1 MIYNSDRRKQKTC
14 KNLFSFQKLNKY
26 FLLPFF
32 IPIICFSTKFFSETM
47 KTDGG
52 KIKIEKV
59 TSDNT
64 HTFVFLYQI
73 IQSLCLFL
81 GGLVYFITAH
91 ESKTRIESS
100 EIETKSNNDSSSNS
114 QDNSLV
120 ENFKKKKSLKNQKK
134 DYKKIVIIIFM
145 PFLIIAYNL
154 GIAYGVKHPQLEKRV
169 YFLFFITLINIFI
182 FKKQLFKHQKLALFI
197 TFIGIIPIYTSF
209 GLYLNTKEYS
219 ILYDILL
226 LIGSLCYSVYL
237 VFIKY
242 LTLNKQMPV
251 FLLLFYQGILC
262 SIYTII
268 IYCIMSLS
276 LKGDFTYIY
285 NIFHCYE
292 SNYLC
297 ITHNYIKIIFYFIL
311 NIVLQALIFLVVYIF
326 SPELFAISDIWSP
339 LFSCIA
345 LWIQERDTNKHPGLE
360 IFLHV
365 FGYLIIAF
373 GAFIYNEI
381 IVCNF
386 CGFNKNTWKAID
398 QKAYNDLY
406 MKDTKDSFAL
416 FDGYNVECTDI
427 LREESFFEMTS
438 KHS

>member
-1 MIYNSDRRKQKTC
+1 MIYNSDNSNQKTC

-73 IQSLCLFL
+73 IQSICLFL

-182 FKKQLFKHQKLALFI
+182 FK
-197 TFIGIIPIYTSF
+197 
-209 GLYLNTKEYS
+209 
-219 ILYDILL
+219 
-226 LIGSLCYSVYL
+226 
-237 VFIKY
+237 
-242 LTLNKQMPV
+242 
-251 FLLLFYQGILC
+251 
-262 SIYTII
+262 
-268 IYCIMSLS
+268 
-276 LKGDFTYIY
+276 
-285 NIFHCYE
+285 
-292 SNYLC
+292 
-297 ITHNYIKIIFYFIL
+297 
-311 NIVLQALIFLVVYIF
+311 
-326 SPELFAISDIWSP
+326 
-339 LFSCIA
+339 
-345 LWIQERDTNKHPGLE
+345 
-360 IFLHV
+360 
-365 FGYLIIAF
+365 
-373 GAFIYNEI
+373 
-381 IVCNF
+381 
-386 CGFNKNTWKAID
+386 
-398 QKAYNDLY
+398 
-406 MKDTKDSFAL
+406 
-416 FDGYNVECTDI
+416 
-427 LREESFFEMTS
+427 
-438 KHS
+438 

>member
-1 MIYNSDRRKQKTC
+1 MRYNSDRRNQKTC

-52 KIKIEKV
+52 KIKIENV

-73 IQSLCLFL
+73 IQSICLIL
-81 GGLVYFITAH
+81 GGLLYFISVH
-91 ESKTRIESS
+91 KSKTRSDSDIDL
-100 EIETKSNNDSSSNS
+100 ILNDTSSNS
-114 QDNSLV
+114 QDNSLI
-120 ENFKKKKSLKNQKK
+120 ENIKRKKTLKNHKK
-134 DYKKIVIIIFM
+134 DNKKIIIIIFM

-169 YFLFFITLINIFI
+169 YFLFFITLINVFI

-197 TFIGIIPIYTSF
+197 TLIGVIPIYTAF
-209 GLYLNTKEYS
+209 GLYLNTKEYF
-219 ILYDILL
+219 IFYDILL
-226 LIGSLCYSVYL
+226 LIGSFCYSIYL
-237 VFIKY
+237 VLIKY

-251 FLLLFYQGILC
+251 FLLLLYQDILC
-262 SIYTII
+262 FALTII
-268 IYCIMSLS
+268 IYSIISMSI
-276 LKGDFTYIY
+276 KGDFSYIY
-285 NIFHCYE
+285 NIFYCNE

-297 ITHNYIKIIFYFIL
+297 ISHNYLKIIFYFIL
-311 NIVLQALIFLVVYIF
+311 NTALQALIFLVVYIF

-339 LFSCIA
+339 LFSYIA
-345 LWIQERDTNKHPGLE
+345 LWIQEKEHNGLK
-360 IFLHV
+360 IFLYV
-365 FGYLIIAF
+365 LGYLIIAL

-386 CGFNKNTWKAID
+386 YGFNKNTWKAID
-398 QKAYNDLY
+398 QKAYDDLY
-406 MKDTKDSFAL
+406 GKDTRDSFGL
-416 FDGYNVECTDI
+416 FEDYNVDI
-427 LREESFFEMTS
+427 RESLGEESALEMIT
-438 KHS
+438 KHN

>member
-1 MIYNSDRRKQKTC
+1 MLYNSDNSNKKTC

-52 KIKIEKV
+52 KIKIENV

-73 IQSLCLFL
+73 IQSICLIL
-81 GGLVYFITAH
+81 GGLLYFISVH
-91 ESKTRIESS
+91 KSKTRSDSDIDL
-100 EIETKSNNDSSSNS
+100 ILNDTSSNS
-114 QDNSLV
+114 QDNSLI
-120 ENFKKKKSLKNQKK
+120 ENIKRKKTLKNHKK
-134 DYKKIVIIIFM
+134 ENKKIIIIIFM

-169 YFLFFITLINIFI
+169 YFLFFITLINVFI

-197 TFIGIIPIYTSF
+197 TLIGVIPIYTAF
-209 GLYLNTKEYS
+209 GLYLNTKEYF
-219 ILYDILL
+219 IFYDILL
-226 LIGSLCYSVYL
+226 LIGSFCYSIYL
-237 VFIKY
+237 VLIKY

-251 FLLLFYQGILC
+251 FLLLLYQGILC
-262 SIYTII
+262 FALTII
-268 IYCIMSLS
+268 IYSIISMSI
-276 LKGDFTYIY
+276 KGDFSYIY
-285 NIFHCYE
+285 NIFYCNE

-297 ITHNYIKIIFYFIL
+297 ISHNYLKIIFYFIL
-311 NIVLQALIFLVVYIF
+311 NTALQALIFLVVYIF

-339 LFSCIA
+339 LFSYIA
-345 LWIQERDTNKHPGLE
+345 LWIQEKEHNGLK
-360 IFLHV
+360 IFLYV
-365 FGYLIIAF
+365 LGYLIIAL

-386 CGFNKNTWKAID
+386 YGFNKNTWKAID
-398 QKAYNDLY
+398 QKAYDDLY
-406 MKDTKDSFAL
+406 GKDTRDSFGL
-416 FDGYNVECTDI
+416 YEDYNVDI
-427 LREESFFEMTS
+427 RESLGEESALEMIT
-438 KHS
+438 KHN

>member
-1 MIYNSDRRKQKTC
+1 MIYNSDNSNQKTC

-52 KIKIEKV
+52 KIKIENV

-73 IQSLCLFL
+73 IQSICLIL
-81 GGLVYFITAH
+81 GGLLYFISVH
-91 ESKTRIESS
+91 KSKTRSDSDIDL
-100 EIETKSNNDSSSNS
+100 ILNDTSSNS
-114 QDNSLV
+114 QDNSLI
-120 ENFKKKKSLKNQKK
+120 ENIKRKKTLKNHKK
-134 DYKKIVIIIFM
+134 DNKKIIIIIFM

-169 YFLFFITLINIFI
+169 YFLFFITLINVFI

-197 TFIGIIPIYTSF
+197 TLIGVIPIYTAF
-209 GLYLNTKEYS
+209 GLYLNTKEYF
-219 ILYDILL
+219 IFYDILL
-226 LIGSLCYSVYL
+226 LIGSFCYSIYL
-237 VFIKY
+237 VLIKY

-251 FLLLFYQGILC
+251 FLLLLYQGILC
-262 SIYTII
+262 FALTII
-268 IYCIMSLS
+268 IYSIISMSI
-276 LKGDFTYIY
+276 KGDFSYIY
-285 NIFHCYE
+285 NIFYCNE

-297 ITHNYIKIIFYFIL
+297 ISHNYLKIIFYFIL
-311 NIVLQALIFLVVYIF
+311 NTALQALIFLVVYIF

-339 LFSCIA
+339 LFSYIS
-345 LWIQERDTNKHPGLE
+345 LWIQEKEHNGLK
-360 IFLHV
+360 IFLYV
-365 FGYLIIAF
+365 LGYLIIAL

-386 CGFNKNTWKAID
+386 YGFNKNTWKAID
-398 QKAYNDLY
+398 QKAYDDLY
-406 MKDTKDSFAL
+406 GKDTRDSFGL
-416 FDGYNVECTDI
+416 FEDYNVDI
-427 LREESFFEMTS
+427 RESLGEESALEMIT
-438 KHS
+438 KHN

>member
-1 MIYNSDRRKQKTC
+1 
-14 KNLFSFQKLNKY
+14 
-26 FLLPFF
+26 
-32 IPIICFSTKFFSETM
+32 
-47 KTDGG
+47 
-52 KIKIEKV
+52 
-59 TSDNT
+59 
-64 HTFVFLYQI
+64 
-73 IQSLCLFL
+73 
-81 GGLVYFITAH
+81 
-91 ESKTRIESS
+91 
-100 EIETKSNNDSSSNS
+100 
-114 QDNSLV
+114 
-120 ENFKKKKSLKNQKK
+120 
-134 DYKKIVIIIFM
+134 M

-406 MKDTKDSFAL
+406 LNDTKDSFAL
-416 FDGYNVECTDI
+416 FDGYNVECTDN

>member
-1 MIYNSDRRKQKTC
+1 MIYNSDNSNQKTC

-52 KIKIEKV
+52 KIKIENV

-73 IQSLCLFL
+73 IQSICLIL
-81 GGLVYFITAH
+81 GGLLYFISVH
-91 ESKTRIESS
+91 KSKTRSDSDIDL
-100 EIETKSNNDSSSNS
+100 ILNDTSSNS
-114 QDNSLV
+114 QDNSLI
-120 ENFKKKKSLKNQKK
+120 ENIKRKKTLKNHTK
-134 DYKKIVIIIFM
+134 DNKKIIIIIFM

-169 YFLFFITLINIFI
+169 YFLFFITLINVFI

-197 TFIGIIPIYTSF
+197 TLIGVIPIYTAF
-209 GLYLNTKEYS
+209 GLYLNTKEYF
-219 ILYDILL
+219 IFYDILL
-226 LIGSLCYSVYL
+226 LIGSFCYSIYL
-237 VFIKY
+237 VLIKY

-251 FLLLFYQGILC
+251 FLLLLYQGILC
-262 SIYTII
+262 FALTII
-268 IYCIMSLS
+268 IYSIISMSI
-276 LKGDFTYIY
+276 KGDFSYIY
-285 NIFHCYE
+285 NIFYCNE

-297 ITHNYIKIIFYFIL
+297 ISHNYLKIIFYFIL
-311 NIVLQALIFLVVYIF
+311 NTALQALIFLVVYIF

-339 LFSCIA
+339 LFSYIS
-345 LWIQERDTNKHPGLE
+345 LWIQEKEHNGLK
-360 IFLHV
+360 IFLYV
-365 FGYLIIAF
+365 LGYLIIAL

-386 CGFNKNTWKAID
+386 YGFNKNTWKAID
-398 QKAYNDLY
+398 QKAYDDLY
-406 MKDTKDSFAL
+406 GKDTRDSFGL
-416 FDGYNVECTDI
+416 FEDYNVDI
-427 LREESFFEMTS
+427 RESLGEESALEMIT
-438 KHS
+438 KHN

>member
-1 MIYNSDRRKQKTC
+1 MLYNSDNSNKKTC

-52 KIKIEKV
+52 KIKIENV

-73 IQSLCLFL
+73 IQSICLIL
-81 GGLVYFITAH
+81 GGLLYFISVH
-91 ESKTRIESS
+91 KSKTRSDSDIDL
-100 EIETKSNNDSSSNS
+100 ILNDTSSNS
-114 QDNSLV
+114 QDNSLI
-120 ENFKKKKSLKNQKK
+120 ENIKRKKTLKNHKK
-134 DYKKIVIIIFM
+134 DNKKIIIIIFM

-169 YFLFFITLINIFI
+169 YFLFFITLINVFI

-197 TFIGIIPIYTSF
+197 TLIGVIPIYTAF
-209 GLYLNTKEYS
+209 GLYLNTKEYF
-219 ILYDILL
+219 IFYDILL
-226 LIGSLCYSVYL
+226 LIGSFCYSIYL
-237 VFIKY
+237 VLIKY

-251 FLLLFYQGILC
+251 FLLLLYQGILC
-262 SIYTII
+262 FALTII
-268 IYCIMSLS
+268 IYSIISMSI
-276 LKGDFTYIY
+276 KGDFSYIY
-285 NIFHCYE
+285 NIFYCNE

-297 ITHNYIKIIFYFIL
+297 ISHNYLKIIFYFIL
-311 NIVLQALIFLVVYIF
+311 NTALQALIFLVVYIF

-339 LFSCIA
+339 LFSYIA
-345 LWIQERDTNKHPGLE
+345 LWIQEKEHNGLK
-360 IFLHV
+360 IFLYV
-365 FGYLIIAF
+365 LGYLIIAL

-386 CGFNKNTWKAID
+386 YGFNKNTWKAID
-398 QKAYNDLY
+398 QKAYDDLY
-406 MKDTKDSFAL
+406 GKDTRDSFGL
-416 FDGYNVECTDI
+416 FEDYNVDI
-427 LREESFFEMTS
+427 RESLGEESALEMIT
-438 KHS
+438 KHN

>member
-1 MIYNSDRRKQKTC
+1 MRYNSDRRNQKTC

-169 YFLFFITLINIFI
+169 YFLFFITLINVFI

-197 TFIGIIPIYTSF
+197 TLIGVIPIYTAF
-209 GLYLNTKEYS
+209 GLYLNTKEYF
-219 ILYDILL
+219 IFYDILL
-226 LIGSLCYSVYL
+226 LIGSFCYSIYL
-237 VFIKY
+237 VLIKY

-251 FLLLFYQGILC
+251 FLLLLYQGILC
-262 SIYTII
+262 FALTII
-268 IYCIMSLS
+268 IYSIISMSI
-276 LKGDFTYIY
+276 KGDFSYIY
-285 NIFHCYE
+285 NIFYCNE

-297 ITHNYIKIIFYFIL
+297 ISHNYLKIIFYFIL
-311 NIVLQALIFLVVYIF
+311 NTALQALIFLVVYIF

-406 MKDTKDSFAL
+406 LNDTKDSFAL